1 MGKLLGSFSEDERAE
16 RPDLNQCPDCE
27 CFFDGDNCPI
37 CNKECPQNMRAG
49 NRPVVKQKKRRKNSG
64 NGRVT
69 FISWYHTWV
78 FIIFMMIFSP
88 IISAFLIIT
97 SPHEKW
103 KKIVAFSLAAILMVI
118 STFGIG
124 SFISTISDTFE
135 QPVNNKITRSE
146 YVAMCENITAEQFY
160 RSADGYDGDYVKVRI
175 KIVKSVTYMDSY
187 YNDKDYVC
195 YLCEAPDGSDYE
207 FVVRDCLLENQQR
220 FIPGDV
226 ITVYGEGAGE
236 CEVYY
241 GEYELVAAMCL
252 NMAYVDIE

>member
-1 MGKLLGSFSEDERAE
+1 MGKSLGAFSEDERAE
-16 RPDLNQCPDCE
+16 RPDLNQCPDCK

-69 FISWYHTWV
+69 FISWYHTWIV
-78 FIIFMMIFSP
+78 IALAMIFSP
-88 IISAFLIIT
+88 IISAILIVT

-103 KKIVAFSLAAILMVI
+103 KKIVAGSLATIMIVM

-124 SFISTISDTFE
+124 GIISSISDTFE
-135 QPVNNKITRSE
+135 QPINDKISRSE
-146 YVAMCENITAEQFY
+146 YEAMCENITAEQFC
-160 RSADGYDGDYVKVRI
+160 RSADGYDGDYVKVSV
-175 KIVKSVTYMDSY
+175 KINKSVTYVDNY
-187 YNDKDYVC
+187 YNDKDYIC
-195 YLCEAPDGSDYE
+195 YLCEAPDGSEYK
-207 FVVRDCLLENQQR
+207 FVIRDCLLENQQR

-241 GEYELVAAMCL
+241 NDYEFLKAMCL
-252 NMAYVDIE
+252 NIAYVIVE